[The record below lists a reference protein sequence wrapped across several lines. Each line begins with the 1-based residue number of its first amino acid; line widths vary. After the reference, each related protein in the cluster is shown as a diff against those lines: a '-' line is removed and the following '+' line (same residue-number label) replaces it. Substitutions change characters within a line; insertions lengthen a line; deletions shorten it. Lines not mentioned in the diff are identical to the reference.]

1 MPPMNLKTFF
11 ARPDVKKAITFY
23 IQSGVIFAITFT
35 ILLVMGFV
43 PTEFTS
49 SKPIKNKVSTGTQNT
64 QAETTDTINALTK
77 ENTPQT
83 QTKPERIIISKI
95 GVDSYI
101 QAPQSQNVSA
111 LDAALQKGAVY
122 YPGSGTIEKG
132 NIFLFGHSTNWKI
145 VNNQAYKTFN
155 DLDKLEEGDEI
166 TLHADG
172 YAYIYTV
179 TEVTLVDDDA
189 GLVEFNNSGK
199 TLTISTCNTFGEKQ
213 ERWVVDAIFKKKA
226 TI

>member
-1 MPPMNLKTFF
+1 MKFKTFF
-11 ARPDVKKAITFY
+11 ERPDVKKAITFY

-43 PTEFTS
+43 PTEFTRSKSIKKSPTNDVSDVAS
-49 SKPIKNKVSTGTQNT
+49 S
-64 QAETTDTINALTK
+64 TDTSDDFVPLKKDEAPL
-77 ENTPQT
+77 T
-83 QTKPERIIISKI
+83 QTKPERITIAKI

-111 LDAALQKGAVY
+111 LDQALQKGAVY

-166 TLHADG
+166 TLEADG
-172 YAYIYTV
+172 YAYIYSV
-179 TEVTLVDDDA
+179 TDVTLVNDDE
-189 GLVEFNNSGK
+189 GLVEFNNSGR
-199 TLTISTCNTFGEKQ
+199 TLTISTCNTFGAKQ
-213 ERWVVDAIFKKKA
+213 ERWVVDAVFKRRVA
-226 TI
+226 I

>member
-1 MPPMNLKTFF
+1 MNLKTFF

-35 ILLVMGFV
+35 VLLVMGFV

-49 SKPIKNKVSTGTQNT
+49 SKPIKNKPKIDSQNT
-64 QAETTDTINALTK
+64 QTVENTNINTTDSLTK

-83 QTKPERIIISKI
+83 QTKPERVIISKI
-95 GVDSYI
+95 EVDSYI

-111 LDAALQKGAVY
+111 LDEALQKGAVY

-132 NIFLFGHSTNWKI
+132 NIFLFGHSTNWKV

-155 DLDKLEEGDEI
+155 GLENLEEGDEI
-166 TLHADG
+166 TLHAG
-172 YAYIYTV
+172 EYAYIYIV
-179 TEVTLVDDDA
+179 TSVTLVDDDE
-189 GLVEFNNSGK
+189 GLVEFDNSGK
-199 TLTISTCNTFGEKQ
+199 TLTISTCNTFGAKQ
-213 ERWVVDAIFKKKA
+213 ERWVVDAIFEKKVS
-226 TI
+226 I